1 MNPQY
6 QGTTGGVALRV
17 RITGYRATPNRYMPP
32 GIVGLLEPIE
42 LSVDGDVL
50 QARFY
55 PEGPTGGFGLVT
67 WPLFEA
73 VR

>member
-1 MNPQY
+1 MNPKY
-6 QGTTGGVALRV
+6 QGVTGGVAFRV
-17 RITGYRATPNRYMPP
+17 RITGYRAGTNRYMPK
-32 GIVGLLEPIE
+32 GTVGLLEPIE

-55 PEGPTGGFGLVT
+55 PDGPGHGFGLVT

-73 VR
+73 VQ